1 MTNIAGLILAGG
13 LARRMGGGDKGLLRL
28 GGRSILSRVIETIR
42 PQVSVLALNANGDP
56 SRFQDLGLPV
66 LPDVIEGFP
75 GPLAGVL
82 TGLEWARTCLPDAD
96 FLLTVPCDTPFLP
109 ADLAVRL
116 SEACSQEKAE
126 MARAC
131 SGGQDHPVAGLWPLG
146 LADDLRRALVE
157 EDIRK
162 IERFTQRY
170 RLAKVVFAADAVDP
184 FFNVNTPEDVTLAE
198 KALTAARP

>member
-1 MTNIAGLILAGG
+1 
-13 LARRMGGGDKGLLRL
+13 
-28 GGRSILSRVIETIR
+28 
-42 PQVSVLALNANGDP
+42 
-56 SRFQDLGLPV
+56 
-66 LPDVIEGFP
+66 
-75 GPLAGVL
+75 
-82 TGLEWARTCLPDAD
+82 
-96 FLLTVPCDTPFLP
+96 
-109 ADLAVRL
+109 
-116 SEACSQEKAE
+116 